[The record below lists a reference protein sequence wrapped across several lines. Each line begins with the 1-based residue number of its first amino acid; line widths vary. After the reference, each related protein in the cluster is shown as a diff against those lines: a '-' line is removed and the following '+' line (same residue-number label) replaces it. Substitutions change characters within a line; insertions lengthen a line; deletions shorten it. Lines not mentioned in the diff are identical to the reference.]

1 MSTSTIEEASNDQP
15 GLFFSA
21 PGVTF
26 LSCHG
31 YDVSSLND
39 IDTSTTS
46 IDLAFNYELFT
57 VEGTNVNEAIIEYES
72 GLLGGVAEELGVMD
86 CVGSKSKRMRG
97 TKNPSRGLMAEPKVV
112 GISSLPEDEVS
123 NGVYDVLI
131 VMCAL
136 FVSWSMPQIEQ
147 HHSTMT

>member
-1 MSTSTIEEASNDQP
+1 MSESKIEEASNDQP

-31 YDVSSLND
+31 YDASSLD
-39 IDTSTTS
+39 DTSTAS

-57 VEGTNVNEAIIEYES
+57 AEGIDVNEATMEYES
-72 GLLGGVAEELGVMD
+72 GLLSGVAEELGVMD

-97 TKNPSRGLMAEPKVV
+97 SVVVGDDGENTRRGLMAEPKVV

-123 NGVYDVLI
+123 NGVCDVIIMFML
-131 VMCAL
+131 CTL
-136 FVSWSMPQIEQ
+136 FVSSSMTQN
-147 HHSTMT
+147 